1 MRKLIFI
8 ISVVV
13 MMFLVGCSS
22 RQLTSLLKDVES
34 YIMELPDSALAVLES
49 VDRELLTTDQ
59 LKAHHALLYAMAL
72 DKNFIDVDDDSLAS
86 VALSY
91 YSRKGP
97 DMYEARAL
105 YYLGLSYYYAGDYNK
120 AILEFTKAEKVAEE
134 SDSLYLGFIKVAQA
148 ATYRNTHIDSESLA
162 CLKSAYDIYSKLS
175 LEYYI
180 NVSELEIAKAYFNN
194 QETEKSDSLL
204 SKLILSETI
213 DKRIYITA
221 LQNKAFLMASRQ
233 DPDYHKSV
241 ELYDKLLN
249 EADLVSM
256 TSKDYWAYAYALANV
271 GRNKESQSIIS
282 RLSQTD
288 SSATAYYWQYKS
300 EKLNGDFRQA
310 LSLLEKSVT
319 DNNKDVTE
327 VLKQSLV
334 HTQKNYFESLSEM
347 YEYKE
352 RAKTLALICVI
363 AVSIL
368 LISSCI
374 FFIFRYMHLKEE
386 EKERYIQYADEI
398 SRQLEASKN
407 EDYPVLKRK
416 YMELYRSKFETIGYL
431 YEQYALS
438 CGKKNADKIL
448 SDKVKLILNEFKGS
462 FDDNRTFEDI
472 INRDMDNIVQKLR
485 NEVNDLKEI
494 DYKIFSLTLVGFDVT
509 TISHLLDMSINAV
522 HVRRTRMRK
531 QIENINPIHKIEFIE
546 TLSSK
551 VIPIEKGNII

>member
-8 ISVVV
+8 ISVVL
-13 MMFLVGCSS
+13 MLVLGGCSS
-22 RQLTSLLKDVES
+22 RQISLFLDDVES
-34 YIMELPDSALAVLES
+34 YIMERPDSALAVLES
-49 VDRELLTTDQ
+49 VDRELLTTDR
-59 LKAHHALLYAMAL
+59 LKAHHALLHAMAL

-97 DMYEARAL
+97 EMYEARAL
-105 YYLGLSYYYAGDYNK
+105 YYSGLSYYYAGDYSK
-120 AILEFTKAEKVAEE
+120 AILEFTKAEKVAEK
-134 SDSLYLGFIKVAQA
+134 SDSLYWGFVKVAQA
-148 ATYRNTHIDSESLA
+148 YTYCKTHNDSESLT

-194 QETEKSDSLL
+194 HETEKSDSLL

-233 DPDYHKSV
+233 NPDYHKSV

-271 GRNKESQSIIS
+271 GRNEDSHSIIS

-288 SSATAYYWQYKS
+288 SSATAYYWQYKAA
-300 EKLNGDFRQA
+300 KLNGDFRQA

-319 DNNKDVTE
+319 DNNKDVIE
-327 VLKQSLV
+327 VLKHSLA

-352 RAKTLALICVI
+352 RSKTLALICVL

-368 LISSCI
+368 IISSGL

-386 EKERYIQYADEI
+386 EKERYIQYAEEI

-416 YMELYRSKFETIGYL
+416 YMELYHSKFETIGYL

-438 CGKKNADKIL
+438 SGKKNADKIL
-448 SDKVKLILNEFKGS
+448 YDKVKLILNEFKSS
-462 FDDNRTFEDI
+462 FDKNSTFEDI

-485 NEVNDLKEI
+485 DEVTDLKEI
-494 DYKIFSLTLVGFDVT
+494 DYKIFAFTLVGFDVT

-522 HVRRTRMRK
+522 HVRKTRIRKHIEDLGPVHKAEFLEIMNNRTYLL
-531 QIENINPIHKIEFIE
+531 
-546 TLSSK
+546 LS
-551 VIPIEKGNII
+551 

>member
-8 ISVVV
+8 ISVVL
-13 MMFLVGCSS
+13 MLVLGGCSS
-22 RQLTSLLKDVES
+22 RQISLFLDDVES
-34 YIMELPDSALAVLES
+34 YIMERPDSALAVLES
-49 VDRELLTTDQ
+49 VDRELLTTDR
-59 LKAHHALLYAMAL
+59 LKAHHALLHAMAL

-97 DMYEARAL
+97 EMYEARAL
-105 YYLGLSYYYAGDYNK
+105 YYSGLSYYYAGDYSK
-120 AILEFTKAEKVAEE
+120 AILEFTKAEKVAEK
-134 SDSLYLGFIKVAQA
+134 SDSLYWGFVKVAQA
-148 ATYRNTHIDSESLA
+148 YTYCKTHNDSESLT

-194 QETEKSDSLL
+194 HETEKSDSLL

-233 DPDYHKSV
+233 NPDYHKSV

-271 GRNKESQSIIS
+271 GRNEDSHSIIS

-288 SSATAYYWQYKS
+288 SSATAYYWQYKAA
-300 EKLNGDFRQA
+300 KLNGDFRQA

-319 DNNKDVTE
+319 DNNKDVIE
-327 VLKQSLV
+327 VLKHSLA

-352 RAKTLALICVI
+352 RSKTLALICVL

-368 LISSCI
+368 IISSGL

-386 EKERYIQYADEI
+386 EKERYIQYAEEI

-416 YMELYRSKFETIGYL
+416 YMELYHSRFETIGYL

-438 CGKKNADKIL
+438 SGKKNADKIL
-448 SDKVKLILNEFKGS
+448 YDKVKLILNEFKSS
-462 FDDNRTFEDI
+462 FDKNSTFEDI

-485 NEVNDLKEI
+485 DEVTDLKEI
-494 DYKIFSLTLVGFDVT
+494 DYKIFAFTLVGFDVT

-522 HVRRTRMRK
+522 HVRKTRMRK
-531 QIENINPIHKIEFIE
+531 HIEDLNPVHKAEFME
-546 TLSSK
+546 TLSSR
-551 VIPIEKGNII
+551 VIPTRTI

>member
-8 ISVVV
+8 ISVVL
-13 MMFLVGCSS
+13 MLVLGGCSS
-22 RQLTSLLKDVES
+22 RQISLFLDDVES
-34 YIMELPDSALAVLES
+34 YIMERPDSALAVLES
-49 VDRELLTTDQ
+49 VDRELLTTDR
-59 LKAHHALLYAMAL
+59 LKAHHALLHAMAL

-97 DMYEARAL
+97 EKYEARAL
-105 YYLGLSYYYAGDYNK
+105 YYSGLSYYYAGDYSK
-120 AILEFTKAEKVAEE
+120 AILEFTKAEKVAEK
-134 SDSLYLGFIKVAQA
+134 SDSLYWGFVKVAQA
-148 ATYRNTHIDSESLA
+148 YTYCKTHNDSESLT

-194 QETEKSDSLL
+194 HETEKSDSLL

-233 DPDYHKSV
+233 NPDYHKSV

-271 GRNKESQSIIS
+271 GRNEDSHSIIS

-288 SSATAYYWQYKS
+288 SSATAYYWQYKAA
-300 EKLNGDFRQA
+300 KLNGDFRQA

-319 DNNKDVTE
+319 DNNKDVIE
-327 VLKQSLV
+327 VLKHSLA

-352 RAKTLALICVI
+352 RSKTLALICVL

-368 LISSCI
+368 IISSGL

-386 EKERYIQYADEI
+386 EKERYIQYAEEI

-416 YMELYRSKFETIGYL
+416 YMELYHSRFETIGYL

-438 CGKKNADKIL
+438 SGKKNANKIL
-448 SDKVKLILNEFKGS
+448 YDKVKLILNEFKSS
-462 FDDNRTFEDI
+462 FDKNSTFEDI

-485 NEVNDLKEI
+485 DEVTDLKEI
-494 DYKIFSLTLVGFDVT
+494 DYKIFAFTLVGFDVT

-522 HVRRTRMRK
+522 HVRKTRMRK
-531 QIENINPIHKIEFIE
+531 HIEDLNPVHKAEFME
-546 TLSSK
+546 TLSSR
-551 VIPIEKGNII
+551 VIPTRTI

>member
-8 ISVVV
+8 ISVVL
-13 MMFLVGCSS
+13 MLVLGGCSS
-22 RQLTSLLKDVES
+22 RQISLFFDDVES
-34 YIMELPDSALAVLES
+34 YIMERPDSALAVLES
-49 VDRELLTTDQ
+49 VDRELLTTDR
-59 LKAHHALLYAMAL
+59 LKAHHALLHAMAL

-97 DMYEARAL
+97 EMYEARAL
-105 YYLGLSYYYAGDYNK
+105 YYSGLSYYYAGDYSK
-120 AILEFTKAEKVAEE
+120 AILEFTKAEKVAEK
-134 SDSLYLGFIKVAQA
+134 SDSLYWGFVKVAQA
-148 ATYRNTHIDSESLA
+148 YTYCKTHNDSESLT

-175 LEYYI
+175 LKYYI
-180 NVSELEIAKAYFNN
+180 NVSELELSKAYFNN
-194 QETEKSDSLL
+194 QEFSKADSLYL
-204 SKLILSETI
+204 KLMTSDEI
-213 DKRIYITA
+213 DWKIYSAA
-221 LQNKAFLMASRQ
+221 LQNRAFIMASRP

-241 ELYDKLLN
+241 ELYDKLLTDSN
-249 EADLVSM
+249 FVSM
-256 TSKDYWAYAYALANV
+256 SLKDYWAYAYALANV
-271 GRNKESQSIIS
+271 GRNEDSHSIIS

-288 SSATAYYWQYKS
+288 SSATAYYWQYKI
-300 EKLNGDFRQA
+300 EKMNGDFRQA

-319 DNNKDVTE
+319 DNNKDVIE
-327 VLKQSLV
+327 VLKHSLA

-352 RAKTLALICVI
+352 RSKTLALICVL

-368 LISSCI
+368 IISSGL

-386 EKERYIQYADEI
+386 EKERYIQYAEEI

-416 YMELYRSKFETIGYL
+416 YMELYHSRFETIGYL

-438 CGKKNADKIL
+438 SGKKNANKIL
-448 SDKVKLILNEFKGS
+448 YDKVKLILNEFKSS
-462 FDDNRTFEDI
+462 FDKNSTFEDI

-485 NEVNDLKEI
+485 DEVTDLKEI
-494 DYKIFSLTLVGFDVT
+494 DYKIFAFTLVGFDVT

-522 HVRRTRMRK
+522 HVRKTRMRK
-531 QIENINPIHKIEFIE
+531 HIEDLNPVHKAEFME
-546 TLSSK
+546 TLSSR
-551 VIPIEKGNII
+551 VIPTRTI